1 MYSDTSPLGECSV
14 GRMYESDNRD
24 RSWHI
29 SEKRI
34 IVCNLMSVLKTSLKS
49 FVGVNVLHNSPLPVH
64 NVHLSVINELKAVPR
79 NGAGEGEKF
88 VRADKSLSAKL
99 KTSHFERKKDSSA
112 I

>member
-64 NVHLSVINELKAVPR
+64 NVQLSVINELKAVPR
-79 NGAGEGEKF
+79 NGADLKKF
-88 VRADKSLSAKL
+88 LHKYFNAL
-99 KTSHFERKKDSSA
+99 
-112 I
+112 